1 MKLHG
6 IDPDPSQMV
15 RNACPQTEV
24 AEQIVEATLE
34 LYKRKGFIPPWTGYL
49 AEKDRQIVGICG
61 FCGLPQNGEAELA
74 YFTFPGNENKG
85 IATQMAAALILE
97 SRRTASGEIF
107 ISHTDT
113 RGRAIDYDSQ
123 KPGFECLGI
132 IEHPDDGSIA
142 LSRFTGARGGFG
154 RGEAHAKTRSREGSR
169 KGRL

>member
-1 MKLHG
+1 
-6 IDPDPSQMV
+6 MV

-49 AEKDRQIVGICG
+49 AEKDRDIVGTCG
-61 FCGLPQNGEAELA
+61 FS
-74 YFTFPGNENKG
+74 GNENRG
-85 IATQMAAALILE
+85 IATQMAPALILE

-154 RGEAHAKTRSREGSR
+154 GQWSVG
-169 KGRL
+169 G